1 MCRRK
6 GNTIMVIT
14 FSNIK
19 GGCSKSTSTFV
30 VSEILR
36 TRGQKQNQ
44 QKQNQQKQNQNCNVL
59 TIDMDPQASL
69 SMLLN
74 LDDSRTIVDA
84 LKGKFKITEVVQTSY
99 NGDAIAGSA
108 ELPLLSDKE
117 IFRLKDI
124 LKEIEPYYD
133 YIIIDST
140 PTLSKVLLSI
150 LYATD
155 KLVIPATTSLPVILA
170 IRQFGDLIKLAKQ
183 QNPKLDVAG
192 ILMTMYDK
200 RLLVGKAMLETANE
214 IAKGIGTK
222 VFETSIRKGV
232 AVEEAFAS
240 FKGLIE
246 YDKNSKPALDY
257 VSFVQELGV

>member
-1 MCRRK
+1 
-6 GNTIMVIT
+6 MVIT

-19 GGCSKSTSTFV
+19 GGCSKTTSSFA
-30 VSEILR
+30 VSDILR
-36 TRGQKQNQ
+36 ARKKN
-44 QKQNQQKQNQNCNVL
+44 QNQNCSVL

-84 LKGKFKITEVVQTSY
+84 LKGKYKITDIVQTSY

-117 IFRLKDI
+117 IFRLKDV

-155 KLVIPATTSLPVILA
+155 KLVIPATASLPVILA
-170 IRQFGDLIKLAKQ
+170 IRQFGELINLAKQ
-183 QNPKLDVAG
+183 QNSNLEVAG
-192 ILMTMYDK
+192 ILMTMFDK
-200 RLLVGKAMLETANE
+200 RLIVSKTMRETAE
-214 IAKGIGTK
+214 EVAKALGTK
-222 VFETSIRKGV
+222 VFNTSIRKGV
-232 AVEEAFAS
+232 VVEEAFTS
-240 FKGLIE
+240 FQSLID
-246 YDKNSKPALDY
+246 YDKNKSSNVLQDY
-257 VSFVQELGV
+257 IDFTNELLGE